1 MSLYSLARYCTA
13 PDLIKFACKN
23 GIKENPMYMK
33 CDICPNQNFCE
44 IYFANTP
51 APELSPRELEIVN
64 KSLEAAR
71 ESKKPKLTPAEQWR
85 EIRIGMTVCAVILFI
100 GWLLS

>member
-1 MSLYSLARYCTA
+1 MSLYSLAQYCTA

-23 GIKENPMYMK
+23 GIKQNPMYMQ

-51 APELSPRELEIVN
+51 APELSPREKEMIRKDLEN
-64 KSLEAAR
+64 AR
-71 ESKKPKLTPAEQWR
+71 NYNKPKLTPAEQWR
-85 EIRIGMTVCAVILFI
+85 EIRIGMAVFAAIIFI
-100 GWLLS
+100 GWLMS